1 MSAYHPGEGVVIDLV
16 ALKRNKNIFT
26 AEPFLEGL
34 THSAE
39 AFSSCCFLFDTMCL
53 CTKGLLEPEARLS
66 QMICRGFGV
75 LIEYTVHRE
84 RGIKLVVT

>member
-16 ALKRNKNIFT
+16 ALKRNKIIFT
-26 AEPFLEGL
+26 AELFLESL
-34 THSAE
+34 THSVE
-39 AFSSCCFLFDTMCL
+39 SSCCFLFDTSCL

-84 RGIKLVVT
+84 RGIKLVVP